1 MGSGALRD
9 TIVTAILGSLNNSDL
24 KGDCH
29 MFTVYIYTLSL
40 WGGASAYS
48 PFVGI
53 FYTSSDSPKKGRLG
67 QLLTLLPAS
76 ESVFICL
83 YELSL

>member
-1 MGSGALRD
+1 MHFKDLNSFTNWRVGSGALRD

-40 WGGASAYS
+40 
-48 PFVGI
+48 
-53 FYTSSDSPKKGRLG
+53 
-67 QLLTLLPAS
+67 
-76 ESVFICL
+76 
-83 YELSL
+83 